1 MNINNRIMDV
11 NNRIMEEKEI
21 DVPIPQNIY
30 QLNLEQQKEIFQYIK
45 QMDEKDKIA
54 YKIAYE
60 HLGTSFH
67 ILRSNGYNEWKN
79 KK

>member
-11 NNRIMEEKEI
+11 NNRIMDEKEI